1 MKCLATIAGRD
12 AATSAASPMPATHRV
27 RRVSPS
33 GRMSATESDSRHLL
47 PAGTD
52 ALRGD

>member
-1 MKCLATIAGRD
+1 MKRLATIADRD
-12 AATSAASPMPATHRV
+12 AATLSASLPSATHRI

-33 GRMSATESDSRHLL
+33 GRLSATESDSRNPL